1 MSILQAVGSALR
13 FVRGLSTRA
22 AEKVCDSDDVLS
34 GRSLQA
40 FFTAVA
46 TLRDSTLEAAGLEW
60 PPDLKQW
67 LVIAAMLWLAMSLVL
82 ALLLW
87 RHGADLLRP
96 FVYFNYML
104 HPDVRRLLK
113 RLRADEPARTS
124 RPRC

>member
-60 PPDLKQW
+60 PP
-67 LVIAAMLWLAMSLVL
+67 S
-82 ALLLW
+82 LLLQL
-87 RHGADLLRP
+87 GST
-96 FVYFNYML
+96 
-104 HPDVRRLLK
+104 VRRTET
-113 RLRADEPARTS
+113 AASD
-124 RPRC
+124 CVG